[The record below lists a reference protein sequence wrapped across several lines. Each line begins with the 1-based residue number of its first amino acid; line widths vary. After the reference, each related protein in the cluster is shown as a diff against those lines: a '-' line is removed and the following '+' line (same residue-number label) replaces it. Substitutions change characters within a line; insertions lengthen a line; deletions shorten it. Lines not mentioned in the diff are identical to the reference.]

1 METFTDF
8 ATTVYLIGW
17 FAALM
22 WVIDAHKVSRQ
33 MRAPSIMGVRLLVD
47 ISLAGIAAAWPVVL
61 LRLVVWRLAERMASK
76 ERALDD

>member
-8 ATTVYLIGW
+8 VITVYLIGW

-22 WVIDAHKVSRQ
+22 WVIEANKVSRR